1 MIIEKNFDMKIKV
14 DTDIVSKYLNEV
26 PNIKDSEKELDDLI
40 DKCDPAALK
49 YFVARY
55 MQKLKSD
62 SPEDFD
68 SFIGKTE
75 EPVVEKSIK
84 DKPKR
89 DRELRSGDSIFIKDT
104 DIGFGLFNTNMWT
117 RYEVQTIKVA
127 GSEQSVYFKS
137 RSNGSLYRLDIQ
149 RLAEMKSRGLLYISY
164 ADKEDL

>member
-1 MIIEKNFDMKIKV
+1 MIIEKNFDMKIKI
-14 DTDIVSKYLNEV
+14 DTEIVSKYLNEV
-26 PNIKDSEKELDDLI
+26 PNIPDSAKELDDLI
-40 DKCDPAALK
+40 EKCDPAALK

-62 SPEDFD
+62 SPEDFN

-75 EPVVEKSIK
+75 ESVVEKSTK
-84 DKPKR
+84 DEHKR

-104 DIGFGLFNTNMWT
+104 DIGFDLFYTNMWT
-117 RYEVQTIKVA
+117 RYEVQTVKVS

-137 RSNGSLYRLDIQ
+137 RSNGGLYRIDIQ

-164 ADKEDL
+164 SDKENL

>member
-40 DKCDPAALK
+40 EKCDPAALK

-55 MQKLKSD
+55 MQKLKSE

-68 SFIGKTE
+68 NFIGKTE
-75 EPVVEKSIK
+75 ESVVEKSIK
-84 DKPKR
+84 DEPKR

-117 RYEVQTIKVA
+117 RYEVQTIKVS
-127 GSEQSVYFKS
+127 GSEQLVYFKS

-149 RLAEMKSRGLLYISY
+149 RLAEMKSRGLLYISHK
-164 ADKEDL
+164 D